1 MKTLQHILESLLDM
15 DFDVT
20 DQDINTLEEFLK
32 KYKRGRKIMK
42 SAPYDEF
49 VRACAGC
56 PKITQLPEAE
66 AALRAGKSTLTIAE
80 RPQGGIIFCLLTSDK
95 KYAYAYNSLDL
106 AMSWERPRRLSWKS
120 LESYDGGI
128 FGSND
133 KHSLYRKC
141 KRMEHFIL
149 EPWQSQKFFEVLG

>member
-66 AALRAGKSTLTIAE
+66 AAL
-80 RPQGGIIFCLLTSDK
+80 
-95 KYAYAYNSLDL
+95 
-106 AMSWERPRRLSWKS
+106 
-120 LESYDGGI
+120 
-128 FGSND
+128 
-133 KHSLYRKC
+133 
-141 KRMEHFIL
+141 
-149 EPWQSQKFFEVLG
+149 